1 MALLVVVNA
10 GIAGQ
15 WTLQVLQIA
24 AQSLA
29 GLFSPCVAETT
40 LQNSAKQFILLLTLL
55 GSTCQVASSAVR
67 AVAGV
72 LASGYAAVEMLMGY
86 RVAWGFGSR
95 CTSVQV
101 QCWLSRACC
110 QTQGHEA
117 TVTNCEH
124 MSK

>member
-1 MALLVVVNA
+1 MAPLAVLNA

-15 WTLQVLQIA
+15 WTLQVRQKA

-40 LQNSAKQFILLLTLL
+40 LPRFCKAGHLLLTLL
-55 GSTCQVASSAVR
+55 GSMCQVASSAVR

-72 LASGYAAVEMLMGY
+72 LASGYAAVEMLMGSLGV
-86 RVAWGFGSR
+86 RLPLHVCASAVLADT
-95 CTSVQV
+95 CM
-101 QCWLSRACC
+101 LSDPR
-110 QTQGHEA
+110 TNEA